1 MSNLDTFAKVRA
13 LHDSTTNPGEKAAA
27 AGRMKALARKAGM
40 TVKQAMSKLDAP
52 RPKTQAEAAAEAFN
66 DIFNSP
72 EALARRAERELERAK
87 RRAAA
92 LSRHGSESNVF
103 ADTEREAALRKA
115 CEPLLMWDMRPDW
128 KGCYDL
134 GGWGSHG
141 NGESMPSAVREAV
154 TQGWPIPETVA
165 AAWAEYQATEE
176 IEDDRSA
183 FEDSYA
189 SHDWVR
195 ARGYVLEDMLDTMP
209 ARSLNDLRAR
219 MSWFEFLSRKEVQW
233 THKNDLI
240 RFATLRADIERMGAR
255 LREQDA
261 AGVQTGQGGVQE
273 RHPMLDPK
281 GGHETLPPLS
291 TPDLATSNPVQS
303 GQAQAYP
310 HSRYPS
316 RRTNADKRRDVIAL
330 LNVEDPG
337 IGALTDREIARRVGV
352 SPTTV
357 GTIRRARSSA
367 PRQGGADSQP

>member
-27 AGRMKALARKAGM
+27 ASRMKVLARKAGM

-103 ADTEREAALRKA
+103 ADTERETALRKA
-115 CEPLLMWDMRPDW
+115 CEPLLIWDTRPNW

-154 TQGWPIPETVA
+154 TQGWPVPETVA
-165 AAWAEYQATEE
+165 AAWAEYQAAEE
-176 IEDDRSA
+176 IDDDRYA

-219 MSWFEFLSRKEVQW
+219 MSWLEFLSRKEVQW

-255 LREQDA
+255 LREQDTA
-261 AGVQTGQGGVQE
+261 AVQ
-273 RHPMLDPK
+273 D
-281 GGHETLPPLS
+281 
-291 TPDLATSNPVQS
+291 
-303 GQAQAYP
+303 GQAQGSAQDADP
-310 HSRYPS
+310 LHSPNRGGANLGVQDGHPQGGLPREYPS

-330 LNVEDPG
+330 LNAEASG
-337 IGALTDREIARRVGV
+337 IAPLTDREIARRAGV

-357 GTIRRARSSA
+357 GTIRRMRSSGLM
-367 PRQGGADSQP
+367 RESC